1 VLPCA
6 IDTPPSE
13 SVVDLF
19 EVSYELAGAMAA
31 AIIRHMSDKN
41 RRMVVEQHGGA
52 IRYTPRSSDIRVHVR
67 LPMDGS
73 VEGEAPRNVV
83 RLREAT

>member
-13 SVVDLF
+13 SVVDLL
-19 EVSYELAGAMAA
+19 EVTYELAGAMAA
-31 AIIRHMSDKN
+31 AIIRHMSDIN
-41 RRMVVEQHGGA
+41 HRMVVEQHGGD

>member
-1 VLPCA
+1 
-6 IDTPPSE
+6 
-13 SVVDLF
+13 
-19 EVSYELAGAMAA
+19 
-31 AIIRHMSDKN
+31 
-41 RRMVVEQHGGA
+41 MVVEQHGGD

>member
-19 EVSYELAGAMAA
+19 EVTYELAGAMAA

-41 RRMVVEQHGGA
+41 RRMVVEQHGGD

-83 RLREAT
+83 RSREAT

>member
-19 EVSYELAGAMAA
+19 EVTFELAGAMAA
-31 AIIRHMSDKN
+31 AIIRHMSDIN
-41 RRMVVEQHGGA
+41 HRMVVEQHGGD

-83 RLREAT
+83 PLREAT

>member
-41 RRMVVEQHGGA
+41 RRMVVEQHGGDF
-52 IRYTPRSSDIRVHVR
+52 RYTPRSSDIRVHVR

>member
-19 EVSYELAGAMAA
+19 EVTYELAGAMAA
-31 AIIRHMSDKN
+31 AIIRHMSDIN
-41 RRMVVEQHGGA
+41 HRMVVEQHGGD

-83 RLREAT
+83 RSREAT